1 LILST
6 TNEKSVLENM
16 DMSDCFNSELY
27 ISNIADLQSI
37 SHVLDD
43 SQLFSPEEKRE
54 ALERLRISGID
65 QRISIGIKKLM
76 MVIEMSRQDV
86 DKVDKFVNTLMGL

>member
-1 LILST
+1 
-6 TNEKSVLENM
+6 
-16 DMSDCFNSELY
+16 MSDCFNSEMY
-27 ISNIADLQSI
+27 ISNITDLKSI

-43 SQLFSPEEKRE
+43 AQLFSLEEKKE
-54 ALERLRISGID
+54 ALERLSISGID

-76 MVIEMSRQDV
+76 MIIEMCRQDF

>member
-1 LILST
+1 
-6 TNEKSVLENM
+6 M
-16 DMSDCFNSELY
+16 Y
-27 ISNIADLQSI
+27 ISNITDLKSI

-43 SQLFSPEEKRE
+43 AQLFSPEEEKKE
-54 ALERLRISGID
+54 ALERLSISGID

-76 MVIEMSRQDV
+76 MIIEMCRQDF